1 MTARN
6 QQMMILDTVLMDND
20 FHSHPSSLHRHQT
33 KMGTMTTMRITP
45 IIRIQRLLV
54 SRSIFLFHSQCSLR
68 QRKRI
73 QIRSNLVRGQT
84 KTFTQ
89 TTQKRKRM
97 RRRRIQLRSM
107 EMTPIT
113 RIRRLLVSR
122 KIFPCHH
129 GHCSLHRRRRIQ
141 LRSTI
146 VSVQVKEFRRTTQK
160 QMRMMGDHALSLQI
174 Q

>member
-45 IIRIQRLLV
+45 I
-54 SRSIFLFHSQCSLR
+54 
-68 QRKRI
+68 
-73 QIRSNLVRGQT
+73 
-84 KTFTQ
+84 
-89 TTQKRKRM
+89 
-97 RRRRIQLRSM
+97 
-107 EMTPIT
+107 T

-122 KIFPCHH
+122 KTFPCHH

-146 VSVQVKEFRRTTQK
+146 VSIQVKEFGRTTQK
-160 QMRMMGDHALSLQI
+160 QMRMMGDHALSVQI
-174 Q
+174 PCQRVTGGIIERACEIALCRFYHRPQIGI